1 MIFLLIKLD
10 LFTCSLRYLI
20 NDRRFRLP
28 TNINTCSY
36 LKMGRFYT
44 RYHLLSNDT
53 LFFKQNEKKGDW
65 LVFRMLVYNFR
76 SGKLAD
82 MQTYIYESLQKRFTF
97 SCMRVSLYKLYFLFG
112 QETQKKL
119 YIFTKQQKYIFQL
132 KLEFINNKN
141 MSVWPSSFNQRKLAI
156 LSK

>member
-1 MIFLLIKLD
+1 MGEDWRFL
-10 LFTCSLRYLI
+10 
-20 NDRRFRLP
+20 LP

-119 YIFTKQQKYIFQL
+119 YIFTKQQKDIFQL
-132 KLEFINNKN
+132 KLEFINYKN
-141 MSVWPSSFNQRKLAI
+141 MSVWPSFNQRKLAI
-156 LSK
+156 QN